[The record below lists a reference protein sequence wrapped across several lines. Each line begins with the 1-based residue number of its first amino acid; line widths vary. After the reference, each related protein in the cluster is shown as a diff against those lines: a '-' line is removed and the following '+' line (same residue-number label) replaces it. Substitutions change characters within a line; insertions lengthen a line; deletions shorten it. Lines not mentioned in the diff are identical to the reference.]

1 MKQHALRCFDDVRLG
16 ETVAYVTGT
25 DGSGDAR
32 SGRSDWERAACRLV
46 QEWAGSDRVHLTHVA
61 APSPAATP
69 RDLAARIYA
78 RHLDDSRRVTIEVVG
93 RDRGQVCAS
102 AMIRVALG

>member
-1 MKQHALRCFDDVRLG
+1 MNQQALRRFADVRLG
-16 ETVAYVTGT
+16 DTIVGETEETRP
-25 DGSGDAR
+25 DCWESSAR
-32 SGRSDWERAACRLV
+32 RLV
-46 QEWAGSDRVHLTHVA
+46 QEWAGSDRTRVMHVE

-78 RHLDDSRRVTIEVVG
+78 RHLDDSRCVTIEVVG

-102 AMIRVALG
+102 AVIRVALG